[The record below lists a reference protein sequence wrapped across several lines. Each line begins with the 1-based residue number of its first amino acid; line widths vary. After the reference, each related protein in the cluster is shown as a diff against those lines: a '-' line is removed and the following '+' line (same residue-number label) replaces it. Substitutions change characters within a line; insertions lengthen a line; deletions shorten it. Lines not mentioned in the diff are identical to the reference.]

1 MNQKQN
7 IEAPVLTGPKVV
19 GKIDL
24 GGNQPAP
31 IAKKFVVFGNFP
43 IEHYDRILELVK
55 KVNNKLGKDSVTISK
70 LSKIKGVVSEK
81 HCSVWFSCDESSF
94 RSEFLNKLNIMLVEV
109 ENNCKRIAKEQVLNM
124 PYGQSFTMSYLF
136 KDGNMKASPCVRI
149 FSSKKEEKDY
159 ICYTKVR
166 DTNQNVN
173 LLTKDSINEDGTFK
187 ADKATGYLFVSN
199 ETFVGDL

>member
-1 MNQKQN
+1 MQKQN
-7 IEAPVLTGPKVV
+7 IQAPVLEGPKVV

-70 LSKIKGVVSEK
+70 LAKIKGVVSEK
-81 HCSVWFSCDESSF
+81 HCSVWFSCDENSF
-94 RSEFLNKLNIMLVEV
+94 RSEFLSKVNIMLVEA
-109 ENNCKRIAKEQVLNM
+109 ENNCKRITKEKALNM
-124 PYGQSFTMSYLF
+124 PYGQSFIMCYLF

-149 FSSKKEEKDY
+149 FSSKKEEKNN